1 MIAFKGFNEKLQ
13 CTKGNGKFQYKI
25 GETYTENESKCRRT
39 GFHCTENP
47 IDCIKWYP
55 LDGQNRHVLI
65 EAAGDIDEVKENSDF
80 ACTKITLVKE
90 LNAAELTMYTMK
102 YMILHPKREYDD
114 QPGNVLIGEKVAAS
128 DPGQIVIARGI
139 NPMVKGVC
147 GTTVGLIREDQN
159 GIVDAKILI
168 IGRNAKEKTWY
179 GLSESGL
186 MEE

>member
-1 MIAFKGFNEKLQ
+1 M
-13 CTKGNGKFQYKI
+13 
-25 GETYTENESKCRRT
+25 
-39 GFHCTENP
+39 
-47 IDCIKWYP
+47 
-55 LDGQNRHVLI
+55 LI
-65 EAAGDIDEVKENSDF
+65 EAAGDIDEVGENSDF